1 MYESFLFLVHL
12 LSGNIITGEEIR
24 VNEIKRKTPIAP
36 RKEQEPW
43 NRNNGTVP
51 LPCRLESSNRYA
63 NGSDQNVGNVLTDRR
78 TIRVNAPPGGHC
90 SFSISSMFS

>member
-1 MYESFLFLVHL
+1 MTRLFFHHL
-12 LSGNIITGEEIR
+12 CLGNIITGEEIR
-24 VNEIKRKTPIAP
+24 GAEVKRKTPIAQ

-43 NRNNGTVP
+43 NRNGGTVP